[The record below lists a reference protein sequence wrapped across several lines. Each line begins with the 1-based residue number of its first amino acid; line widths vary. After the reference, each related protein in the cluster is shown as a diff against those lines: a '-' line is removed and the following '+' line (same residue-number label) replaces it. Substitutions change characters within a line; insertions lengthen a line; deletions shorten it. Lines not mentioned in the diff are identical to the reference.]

1 MMFPP
6 RPIFANGRLY
16 RQHRKLVRK
25 FKEKLGYA
33 PNLARPRTF
42 SEKVQWRKLND
53 RNPLFQM
60 LADKVAVRDWAA
72 DRIGGEEG
80 CALLTE
86 CVAVIEDAADADVH
100 ALPDG
105 VAFKSAHASSWNMLV
120 ERWTPE
126 LRRLAETK
134 LASWTT
140 GRYGAAKRE
149 VAYLEVPR
157 RVLVDRLLYR
167 SDGQL
172 ADTLKFFCFHGRAE
186 FLSIDQWPD
195 ATPPLHGDAEFHQSF
210 MTPAW
215 EPAGFTTG
223 RPEPSVTPP
232 RPKRMRDALSI
243 AERLSAGIDFVR
255 VDLLA
260 TEDELKLSEMTLYP
274 KSGVVPYDPP
284 QWDRLHG
291 DLWTLPHEGRS
302 S

>member
-1 MMFPP
+1 MLIPP
-6 RPIFANGRLY
+6 RPILANRRLY
-16 RQHRKLVRK
+16 RQHGRLVRK
-25 FKEKLGYA
+25 FKEDLGYA

-53 RNPLFQM
+53 RNPLFRT

-80 CALLTE
+80 RALLTE
-86 CVAVIEDAADADVH
+86 CVAVIENAADADVH

-105 VAFKSAHASSWNMLV
+105 VALKSAHASSWNMLV

-140 GRYGAAKRE
+140 GYYGAAKSE
-149 VAYLEVPR
+149 AAYLEVPR

-167 SDGQL
+167 ADGKL
-172 ADTLKFFCFHGRAE
+172 ADVLKILCFHGRAE
-186 FLSIDQWPD
+186 ALCINQWPD
-195 ATPPLHGDAEFHQSF
+195 GAAPLDGDGEFYQSF
-210 MTPAW
+210 MTPEWA
-215 EPAGFTTG
+215 PAGFTTG
-223 RPEPSVTPP
+223 RPTAPVRPP
-232 RPKRMRDALSI
+232 RPKRLGDALSI

-274 KSGVVPYDPP
+274 KSGLVPYDPP
-284 QWDRLHG
+284 RWDRLHG
-291 DLWTLPHEGRS
+291 DLWTLPQESRS